1 MTTMFANGFFA
12 FANGSGNDAFHG
24 AISEIT
30 PGWGDN
36 TLPLPANLTGPEFA
50 YNAEWYFAGTLDEW
64 NAGMPNRGDY
74 GAYALTPRRYVFPG
88 DPDSG
93 LATLFTAPPV

>member
-1 MTTMFANGFFA
+1 MFIQWIF
-12 FANGSGNDAFHG
+12 GNQHP
-24 AISEIT
+24 T
-30 PGWGDN
+30 RM
-36 TLPLPANLTGPEFA
+36 
-50 YNAEWYFAGTLDEW
+50 
-64 NAGMPNRGDY
+64 NAGLPNRGDY